1 MILLDLPYV
10 SEYLKETIA
19 RNQYPVFEPSGNLHF
34 NPEQHSFCLTEK
46 EAIEYFRKN
55 PETRVY
61 TNSENSTHW
70 MIRNLGFTDKTK
82 LVTLFKD
89 KVAFREL
96 TRSMYPNLYFR
107 NVPFEE
113 IKGIVAE
120 ELPFP
125 CVIKPAI
132 GFFSLGVYTVNHE
145 GEWDRVKQSLFN
157 DIQYIRNL
165 YPTEVLDTARFIIEE
180 YIYGDEYAFDAYF
193 NHEGKPVILN
203 ILKHYFAS
211 GDDVSDRVYVTSRQI
226 MRDNMGLMI
235 DFLERLGARV
245 EMKNFPLHVEVRID
259 EKGRMV
265 PIEVNPMRFGGWC
278 TTADNAGFAY
288 GLNTYEYFLDGKKP
302 DWDSIL
308 AQDNPN
314 LYSLIVLN
322 NSTGIPGKD
331 IKSFDYERLLQNFN
345 KPLELRKTDCAKFP
359 LFGFIFTET
368 APENAAEL
376 DRILRDDLREYC
388 NF

>member
-10 SEYLKETIA
+10 SEYLKETIT
-19 RNQYPVFEPSGNLHF
+19 RNQYPVFEPSGSLHF
-34 NPEQHSFCLTEK
+34 NPDQHSFCLTET
-46 EAIEYFRKN
+46 EAIEYFSKN

-96 TRSMYPNLYFR
+96 TRTMYPNLYFR

-113 IKGIVAE
+113 IKSIDAE

-145 GEWDRVKQSLFN
+145 NEWDRVRQSLFN

-193 NHEGKPVILN
+193 DHEGKPVILN

-235 DFLERLGARV
+235 DFLERLGAWV
-245 EMKNFPLHVEVRID
+245 DMKNFPLHVEVRID

-288 GLNTYEYFLDGKKP
+288 GLNTYEYFLEGKKP

-345 KPLELRKTDCAKFP
+345 NPLELRKTDCAKFP

-376 DRILRDDLREYC
+376 DRILRDDLRAYC